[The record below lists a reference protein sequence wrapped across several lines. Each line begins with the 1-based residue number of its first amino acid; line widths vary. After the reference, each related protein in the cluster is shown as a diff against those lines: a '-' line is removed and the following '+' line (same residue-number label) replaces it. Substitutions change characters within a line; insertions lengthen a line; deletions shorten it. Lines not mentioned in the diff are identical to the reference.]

1 MTGRASKRW
10 RNPAEPFALSQPALL
25 TQMHTLPFAQI
36 HTLPFA
42 QIHPLP
48 FAQIHLFPFAQI
60 HPFPFALSL
69 SKGTPAT
76 PFSLS
81 PLLRSG

>member
-1 MTGRASKRW
+1 
-10 RNPAEPFALSQPALL
+10 
-25 TQMHTLPFAQI
+25 MHTLPFAQM
-36 HTLPFA
+36 HT
-42 QIHPLP
+42 LP

-60 HPFPFALSL
+60 HPLPFALSL

-81 PLLRSG
+81 TLLRSS